1 MSFSLVLIFSDEN
14 NIAKFVVYEEI
25 VSTDCVN
32 YCPIESK

>member
-14 NIAKFVVYEEI
+14 IAKLVVYEEI